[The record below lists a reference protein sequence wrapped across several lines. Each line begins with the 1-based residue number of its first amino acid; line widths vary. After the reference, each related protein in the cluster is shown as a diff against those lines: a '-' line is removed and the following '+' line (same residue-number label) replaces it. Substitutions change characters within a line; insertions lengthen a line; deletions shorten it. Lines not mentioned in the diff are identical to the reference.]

1 MKPQPGSTVDTVHD
15 FWQSHINNEYYTGA
29 ERASDSY
36 FNDIEER
43 RYRCLLYTSPSPR
56 DRG

>member
-1 MKPQPGSTVDTVHD
+1 MKPQPGSTVHTVHD

-43 RYRCLLYTSPSPR
+43 R
-56 DRG
+56 